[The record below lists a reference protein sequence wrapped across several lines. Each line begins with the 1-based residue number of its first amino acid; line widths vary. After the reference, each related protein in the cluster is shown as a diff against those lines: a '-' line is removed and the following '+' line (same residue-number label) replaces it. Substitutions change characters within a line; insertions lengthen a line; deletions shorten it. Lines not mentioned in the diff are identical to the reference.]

1 MCDITSKIQ
10 FTYGNF
16 KNFDEKCFNEELES
30 IDWSLATENNDLDF
44 GFRTFFHLFNKTL
57 DKHAPLKQGIR
68 KDKKIKQKPCVTKG
82 IETSIK
88 RTDKLYKE
96 AFKEKDSQK
105 KIQQHETYRKYR
117 NKIVDLLKVS
127 KQTHYQI

>member
-1 MCDITSKIQ
+1 MKNVSMKNQKALTGPQLPKIMTQ
-10 FTYGNF
+10 T
-16 KNFDEKCFNEELES
+16 
-30 IDWSLATENNDLDF
+30 LASEH
-44 GFRTFFHLFNKTL
+44 FFHLFNKTL